1 MNVEIKIDFDA
12 NKLKRDVNYKH
23 QKALAIGASE
33 LRRLSQPYVRFQTGM
48 TAKSAFR
55 ASEIDKGLLIYDT
68 PYARYAYFNTTS
80 DVTTDHNPNATA
92 KWAEVAWD
100 KHHSRI
106 MQTIEKEIKR

>member
-1 MNVEIKIDFDA
+1 MSAEIKIDFDT
-12 NKLKRDVNYKH
+12 NKLKKDIDRKSS
-23 QKALAIGASE
+23 KALAVGTSE
-33 LRRLSQPYVRFQTGM
+33 LRRFSQPYVRFQTGM

-68 PYARYAYFNTTS
+68 PYARYAYFNTS
-80 DVTTDHNPNATA
+80 SEVTTDHNPNATA

-106 MQTIEKEIKR
+106 IQTIEKEIKR